1 MIYWELFYVFFTVG
15 LFTFGGGHAMIPLM
29 QQEIVAHGWI
39 DAQTVIDF
47 IAVSESTPGPFAV
60 NMATFVGYRM
70 GGAFGCF
77 CSVLGIVLPSFLII
91 LLIAKFFKNFGDNK
105 YVKGVFSFLRP
116 AVCGLIAYAASSI
129 TVTAIAEYSGEVA
142 YINIYAVGLI
152 ALLFWISSKFK
163 KLHPIA
169 LIVLSAIL
177 GILLYGVIL

>member
-29 QQEIVAHGWI
+29 QQEIVAYGWV

-60 NMATFVGYRM
+60 NMATFVGIRM
-70 GGAFGCF
+70 GGALGCF
-77 CSVLGIVLPSFLII
+77 CAVLGIVLPSFIII
-91 LLIAKFFKNFGDNK
+91 LIIAKFFKNFGDNK
-105 YVKGVFSFLRP
+105 YVQGAFKFLRP
-116 AVCGLIAYAASSI
+116 AVCGLIGYAAVSI
-129 TVTAIAEYSGEVA
+129 TTTAIAYYSGGVA
-142 YINIYAVGLI
+142 YIDLYAVGMI
-152 ALLFWISSKFK
+152 ALLFFINKKFK

-169 LIVLSAIL
+169 LIGLSAVM